1 MKKKFS
7 FNFILLHCKRN
18 EISLVQG
25 RYFIKALLLIFFF
38 FFGYLRKK
46 NELHT
51 LITGTHNL

>member
-1 MKKKFS
+1 MKMKFS
-7 FNFILLHCKRN
+7 FNFILLHFKRN

-25 RYFIKALLLIFFF
+25 RYFIKALLLIFI

>member
-25 RYFIKALLLIFFF
+25 RYFIKALLLFIYL

-46 NELHT
+46 MNY
-51 LITGTHNL
+51 TH